1 MKLFKTIA
9 AVALLVFSTSIMAQ
23 GQGNRRSSSERA
35 KSETDQIAKAVEL
48 TADQTAK
55 VLAINLK
62 YAAKDSIRFA
72 EMRAS
77 GATMDRDAM
86 MKVTTEQ
93 RAAQAVEV
101 KAVMTDAQKT
111 KYDAYLKERDAQ
123 RAARMGG
130 QGGGGQGGQR
140 PQ

>member
-1 MKLFKTIA
+1 
-9 AVALLVFSTSIMAQ
+9 
-23 GQGNRRSSSERA
+23 
-35 KSETDQIAKAVEL
+35 
-48 TADQTAK
+48 
-55 VLAINLK
+55 
-62 YAAKDSIRFA
+62 
-72 EMRAS
+72 
-77 GATMDRDAM
+77 M

>member
-9 AVALLVFSTSIMAQ
+9 AAALLVLSTSIMAQ
-23 GQGNRRSSSERA
+23 GQGNRQMRSSSERA
-35 KSETDQIAKAVEL
+35 KSETEQIAKAVEL
-48 TADQTAK
+48 TADQAAK
-55 VLAINLK
+55 VLEINLK

-86 MKVTTEQ
+86 MKSMTEQ

-101 KAVMTDAQKT
+101 KAIMTDAQKT
-111 KYDAYLKERDAQ
+111 KYDAYLKEREAQ

-130 QGGGGQGGQR
+130 QGGGQR
-140 PQ
+140 PN